1 MTRQDSNPTELQVP
15 PEGMAEDAKEP
26 QGAGVTE
33 IPSEASQQ
41 GSPAQV
47 LCRGLYQITF
57 FLCREKTKRLAKC
70 TLSSRQCHFYK

>member
-1 MTRQDSNPTELQVP
+1 MTQQDSNPTELQVP

-33 IPSEASQQ
+33 IPSEPAQQ

-47 LCRGLYQITF
+47 VCRRLY
-57 FLCREKTKRLAKC
+57 
-70 TLSSRQCHFYK
+70 